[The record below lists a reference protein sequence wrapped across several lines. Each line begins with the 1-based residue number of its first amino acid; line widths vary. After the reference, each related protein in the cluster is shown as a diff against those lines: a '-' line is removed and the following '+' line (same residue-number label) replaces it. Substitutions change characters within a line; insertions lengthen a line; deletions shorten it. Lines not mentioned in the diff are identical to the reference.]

1 MLGTAY
7 CKKQLDLNYIQTTI
21 PKLGLDKI
29 QGIRLPSIPCI
40 QRQQEIVEYV
50 NEVNRKKQ
58 KKDKE
63 AQHLLDSIDDYLLK
77 N

>member
-29 QGIRLPSIPCI
+29 QGIRLPSIPGI
-40 QRQQEIVEYV
+40 QKQQEIVEYV
-50 NEVNRKKQ
+50 NEANRKNKQ
-58 KKDKE
+58 KTEKR
-63 AQHLLDSIDDYLLK
+63 
-77 N
+77 NNF